1 MLTINKKI
9 AFEIVKYCFERL
21 NVVYVRLSKK
31 HCQMYMK
38 IHIIDVWKRYK
49 IQRIGDL
56 WAEQD
61 INVNVKLLKYSNFCR
76 IYIPYK

>member
-1 MLTINKKI
+1 M
-9 AFEIVKYCFERL
+9 
-21 NVVYVRLSKK
+21 
-31 HCQMYMK
+31 
-38 IHIIDVWKRYK
+38 HIIDVWKRYK

>member
-38 IHIIDVWKRYK
+38 NAYYRC
-49 IQRIGDL
+49 
-56 WAEQD
+56 
-61 INVNVKLLKYSNFCR
+61 VKAL
-76 IYIPYK
+76 